1 MHIYAH
7 FFIFMQIFHFFFHQI
22 FHFFFSFQNPPPTPQ
37 NELFIN
43 YRLIWLIYMVLIS
56 SDLLVECLRQ
66 VLHPVAGRVE
76 HVEGEHGA

>member
-1 MHIYAH
+1 
-7 FFIFMQIFHFFFHQI
+7 
-22 FHFFFSFQNPPPTPQ
+22 
-37 NELFIN
+37 
-43 YRLIWLIYMVLIS
+43 MVLIS